1 LLANVKSFCNKRNID
16 VPDMNARYVERR
28 GRARHQQADITIEHY
43 YRVDIFCA
51 SIDSQ
56 LQELNRRFS
65 ENAMELLILS
75 SALDPRV
82 ARESFKIDDI
92 CRLVKKFYPQ
102 DFTDHEKERLEI
114 ELHHYEHNVV
124 QHASF
129 QGLSNISELY
139 QWLVKTEKST
149 IYQLVFRVIV
159 LLLTLH
165 VSTATTERAFS
176 AMNIVKT
183 RLRNK
188 IEDEFLTDSL
198 MLYIEREIVATFSTD
213 SIIDD
218 FRDMKER
225 RVPF

>member
-1 LLANVKSFCNKRNID
+1 
-16 VPDMNARYVERR
+16 MNARYVERR
-28 GRARHQQADITIEHY
+28 GRARHQQADFTIEQH

-65 ENAMELLILS
+65 EHAVELLILG
-75 SALDPRV
+75 SALDPRA
-82 ARESFKIDDI
+82 ARESFRIDDI
-92 CRLVKKFYPQ
+92 CQLVNKFYPQ
-102 DFTDHEKERLEI
+102 DFTDLEKEQLEI
-114 ELHHYEHNVV
+114 ELNHYKHNVV
-124 QHASF
+124 QHSSF
-129 QGLSNISELY
+129 QALSNISELC
-139 QWLVKTEKST
+139 QWLVSTGKSA

-159 LLLTLH
+159 LVLTLP
-165 VSTATTERAFS
+165 VSTATTEQAFS

-198 MLYIEREIVATFSTD
+198 MVYIEREVAATISID

-218 FRDMKER
+218 FRDSKKR